1 MQHSPTQ
8 PLAIRP
14 HAPLSARRVNSARFT
29 PATLCFC
36 PNSVVA
42 QRATDSCYTF
52 TQANK
57 NARKPA
63 PALGFLLKPQE
74 ETLLERN
81 RKTDPFTT
89 MAAQSTHEKFI
100 RNHLEK
106 FGVASPEE
114 IARAIPRIRRAPSAR
129 SSINQVLLQ
138 MVARGRVRKLAH
150 GVYALAS
157 SPYNAADGL
166 AHRHPAIGAVVA
178 LMRLSPYRA
187 YDTEVLY
194 SAALTAEPKI
204 DRDTLLR
211 YMRLLRQ
218 HKMVFKSKWD
228 WALTAAAITSPVRV
242 LPPANRNDL
251 EPEIDIFS

>member
-1 MQHSPTQ
+1 
-8 PLAIRP
+8 
-14 HAPLSARRVNSARFT
+14 
-29 PATLCFC
+29 
-36 PNSVVA
+36 
-42 QRATDSCYTF
+42 
-52 TQANK
+52 
-57 NARKPA
+57 
-63 PALGFLLKPQE
+63 
-74 ETLLERN
+74 
-81 RKTDPFTT
+81 

-138 MVARGRVRKLAH
+138 MVARGSVRKLVH

-178 LMRLSPYRA
+178 LMRRAPHRA
-187 YDTEVLY
+187 YDTGVLY

-228 WALTAAAITSPVRV
+228 WALTTGALTQPARVVPVYRSTD
-242 LPPANRNDL
+242 PG
-251 EPEIDIFS
+251 PEIDIFS

>member
-1 MQHSPTQ
+1 MQT
-8 PLAIRP
+8 
-14 HAPLSARRVNSARFT
+14 
-29 PATLCFC
+29 
-36 PNSVVA
+36 
-42 QRATDSCYTF
+42 
-52 TQANK
+52 NK

-63 PALGFLLKPQE
+63 PALGFLYKHQE

-81 RKTDPFTT
+81 WKTDPFTT

-100 RNHLEK
+100 QNHLEK
-106 FGVASPEE
+106 FGVASPDE

-129 SSINQVLLQ
+129 SLINQVLLQ
-138 MVARGRVRKLAH
+138 MVARGSVRKLVH
-150 GVYALAS
+150 GVYALET

-178 LMRLSPYRA
+178 LMRRAPHRA
-187 YDTEVLY
+187 YDTEALY
-194 SAALTAEPKI
+194 SAALTAEPKL

-218 HKMVFKSKWD
+218 HKMVFKSKLD
-228 WALTAAAITSPVRV
+228 WALTTGALTQPARVVPVQRS
-242 LPPANRNDL
+242 NDP